1 MKDFR
6 VEILRQLEG
15 RSHIFR
21 TDKLRQSL
29 DGTTATV
36 LSQYDA
42 AGTGPKNR
50 FFIGKKVAYT
60 VADYLDWICSRVK
73 AG

>member
-60 VADYLDWICSRVK
+60 VEDYVNWICSRIK